1 MLRVAAWRAGTYPEV
16 MTTVAGPVESA
27 MTEFAAGARLL
38 VLGVDLSTHAS
49 ETALVIGTGQ
59 EGHRSRCGASR
70 PRPRPGLTAVRPGRH
85 RRWASRT
92 GFAAELAAGLDA
104 PVEPVDIGAADAQ
117 TSLSTLLE
125 RAHRARIVVLDPPDH
140 LTAPGGWFDDASRLL
155 VEQATCPVIV
165 LGPVEHPAQ
174 VGEPAGLAWAS
185 H

>member
-1 MLRVAAWRAGTYPEV
+1 MPRWSP
-16 MTTVAGPVESA
+16 
-27 MTEFAAGARLL
+27 
-38 VLGVDLSTHAS
+38 ST
-49 ETALVIGTGQ
+49 
-59 EGHRSRCGASR
+59 
-70 PRPRPGLTAVRPGRH
+70 
-85 RRWASRT
+85 
-92 GFAAELAAGLDA
+92 A

-125 RAHRARIVVLDPPDH
+125 RAHRARIVILDPPDH

-174 VGEPAGLAWAS
+174 VGEPAGLVAAS